1 MKGLHQRIGID
12 APLVPRRGPVPL
24 RGILE
29 VLDAQRLLRSV
40 RLDYL
45 NAQFDRQAALVDLD
59 ELRGV
64 DLRRSTP

>member
-1 MKGLHQRIGID
+1 M
-12 APLVPRRGPVPL
+12 AVTP
-24 RGILE
+24 
-29 VLDAQRLLRSV
+29 QRLLRSV